1 MSADEPLPPAPIP
14 RPQTIKHRFFSP
26 ARVWALATN
35 TLTELVRLKVFYF
48 LLIFALLQIGSSLL
62 FIRFTFQGQFQM
74 LKDTS
79 LGAMSIFTSMLAILA
94 TANLLPKDV
103 EDRTLY
109 TILAKPV
116 PRFEYLTGKLLGVL
130 LLLLISVALM
140 GAMFAAVLWWRTHE
154 VAGEIMSGGDS
165 AEVMKQSLD
174 ELYATSYDP
183 ALWAGGLI
191 IYAKAALLASLTLFV
206 STFASS
212 SIFTIMVSVAVF
224 FIGQLQ
230 GTARD
235 YWQSTGTLTPNG
247 FLDLAVFKPVVLIFP
262 DLQAFN
268 LVEEIV
274 AGTPHC
280 SLAGRKNR
288 GVGSDVRAGLPVC
301 RLLHV
306 RQARNLGTM
315 DAHIFT
321 RRFAVFGR
329 RYVVGVVLILAFG
342 LARLPFERGL
352 AQERLANSV
361 NPVRLDLSLRER
373 VSQNDFIAAMGGFRS
388 LVADLLWI
396 EAMTDWERVEYGKM
410 NLKFGT
416 VTTLAPHNVMFWD
429 MAAWH
434 MAYNASVA
442 VMDDPKQPKLAIKK
456 KRQREYFLLGKDYAE
471 RGIANNPAV
480 VCAYHMLGEI

>member
-1 MSADEPLPPAPIP
+1 MSVTEVSPPVVIP
-14 RPQTIKHRFFSP
+14 RASTVKHRFFSP

-48 LLIFALLQIGSSLL
+48 LLIFALLQIGSTLL
-62 FIRFTFQGQFQM
+62 FVRFTFQGQFQM
-74 LKDTS
+74 LKDSS

-130 LLLLISVALM
+130 LLLLISILLM
-140 GAMFAAVLWWRTHE
+140 GAMFAAVLAWRTHV
-154 VAGEIMSGGDS
+154 VAGEILAGGE
-165 AEVMKQSLD
+165 APEVVRQSLG

-235 YWQSTGTLTPNG
+235 YWQSTGTLAPNSL
-247 FLDLAVFKPVVLIFP
+247 LDLALFKPIVLVFP

-274 AGTPHC
+274 AGTHIAPW
-280 SLAGRKNR
+280 LVVKTVGLGVTYVLVYLFAGYF
-288 GVGSDVRAGLPVC
+288 
-301 RLLHV
+301 
-306 RQARNLGTM
+306 M
-315 DAHIFT
+315 
-321 RRFAVFGR
+321 FAK
-329 RYVVGVVLILAFG
+329 
-342 LARLPFERGL
+342 
-352 AQERLANSV
+352 
-361 NPVRLDLSLRER
+361 RE
-373 VSQNDFIAAMGGFRS
+373 I
-388 LVADLLWI
+388 
-396 EAMTDWERVEYGKM
+396 
-410 NLKFGT
+410 
-416 VTTLAPHNVMFWD
+416 
-429 MAAWH
+429 
-434 MAYNASVA
+434 
-442 VMDDPKQPKLAIKK
+442 
-456 KRQREYFLLGKDYAE
+456 
-471 RGIANNPAV
+471 
-480 VCAYHMLGEI
+480 

>member
-274 AGTPHC
+274 AGT
-280 SLAGRKNR
+280 
-288 GVGSDVRAGLPVC
+288 
-301 RLLHV
+301 
-306 RQARNLGTM
+306 
-315 DAHIFT
+315 HI
-321 RRFAVFGR
+321 A
-329 RYVVGVVLILAFG
+329 
-342 LARLPFERGL
+342 PW
-352 AQERLANSV
+352 
-361 NPVRLDLSLRER
+361 
-373 VSQNDFIAAMGGFRS
+373 
-388 LVADLLWI
+388 LVA
-396 EAMTDWERVEYGKM
+396 K
-410 NLKFGT
+410 T
-416 VTTLAPHNVMFWD
+416 VGLGATYVLVYLFAGYFMF
-429 MAAWH
+429 A
-434 MAYNASVA
+434 
-442 VMDDPKQPKLAIKK
+442 
-456 KRQREYFLLGKDYAE
+456 KR
-471 RGIANNPAV
+471 
-480 VCAYHMLGEI
+480 EI

>member
-1 MSADEPLPPAPIP
+1 MPPVEESSHASVV
-14 RPQTIKHRFFSP
+14 RRQAVKHRFFSP
-26 ARVWALATN
+26 ARVWALAVN

-62 FIRFTFQGQFQM
+62 FVRFTFQGQFQM

-130 LLLLISVALM
+130 LLLLISILLM
-140 GAMFAAVLWWRTHE
+140 GLMFFAVLAWRTHV
-154 VAGEIMSGGDS
+154 VAGEVLASSD
-165 AEVMKQSLD
+165 APEVVGQNLK

-235 YWQSTGTLTPNG
+235 YWQSNGTLTPNSL
-247 FLDLAVFKPVVLIFP
+247 LDFAFFKPIVLIFP

-268 LVEEIV
+268 LVEEII
-274 AGTPHC
+274 AG
-280 SLAGRKNR
+280 
-288 GVGSDVRAGLPVC
+288 
-301 RLLHV
+301 
-306 RQARNLGTM
+306 
-315 DAHIFT
+315 AHI
-321 RRFAVFGR
+321 A
-329 RYVVGVVLILAFG
+329 
-342 LARLPFERGL
+342 PW
-352 AQERLANSV
+352 
-361 NPVRLDLSLRER
+361 
-373 VSQNDFIAAMGGFRS
+373 
-388 LVADLLWI
+388 LVA
-396 EAMTDWERVEYGKM
+396 K
-410 NLKFGT
+410 T
-416 VTTLAPHNVMFWD
+416 VGLGVTYVLVYLFAGYFMF
-429 MAAWH
+429 A
-434 MAYNASVA
+434 
-442 VMDDPKQPKLAIKK
+442 
-456 KRQREYFLLGKDYAE
+456 KR
-471 RGIANNPAV
+471 
-480 VCAYHMLGEI
+480 EI

>member
-1 MSADEPLPPAPIP
+1 MPAAEEPPLATAP
-14 RPQTIKHRFFSP
+14 RPRAVKHRFFSP

-35 TLTELVRLKVFYF
+35 TLTELIRLKVFYF

-130 LLLLISVALM
+130 LLLLISILVM
-140 GAMFAAVLWWRTHE
+140 GAMFAAVLWWRTHV
-154 VAGEIMSGGDS
+154 VAGEIRAGGEPP
-165 AEVMKQSLD
+165 EVINQNLS

-235 YWQSTGTLTPNG
+235 YWQTTGTLVPNTL
-247 FLDLAVFKPVVLIFP
+247 LDLAFFKPIALIFP
-262 DLQAFN
+262 DLQMFN

-274 AGTPHC
+274 AG
-280 SLAGRKNR
+280 S
-288 GVGSDVRAGLPVC
+288 
-301 RLLHV
+301 
-306 RQARNLGTM
+306 
-315 DAHIFT
+315 HI
-321 RRFAVFGR
+321 A
-329 RYVVGVVLILAFG
+329 
-342 LARLPFERGL
+342 PW
-352 AQERLANSV
+352 
-361 NPVRLDLSLRER
+361 
-373 VSQNDFIAAMGGFRS
+373 
-388 LVADLLWI
+388 LVA
-396 EAMTDWERVEYGKM
+396 K
-410 NLKFGT
+410 T
-416 VTTLAPHNVMFWD
+416 VGMGATYVLVYLFAGYFMF
-429 MAAWH
+429 A
-434 MAYNASVA
+434 
-442 VMDDPKQPKLAIKK
+442 
-456 KRQREYFLLGKDYAE
+456 KR
-471 RGIANNPAV
+471 
-480 VCAYHMLGEI
+480 EI

>member
-1 MSADEPLPPAPIP
+1 MPAAEELLPVTAS
-14 RPQTIKHRFFSP
+14 RARAVRHRFFSP

-35 TLTELVRLKVFYF
+35 TLTELIRLKVFYF

-62 FIRFTFQGQFQM
+62 FIQFTFQGEFQM

-130 LLLLISVALM
+130 LLLFISIVLM
-140 GAMFAAVLWWRTHE
+140 GAMFAVVLWWRTHV
-154 VAGEIMSGGDS
+154 VAGEILASHEPLEDINR
-165 AEVMKQSLD
+165 SLS
-174 ELYATSYDP
+174 ELYATAFDP

-235 YWQSTGTLTPNG
+235 YWQSTGTLTPNSL
-247 FLDLAVFKPVVLIFP
+247 LDLAVFKPIVLVFP

-274 AGTPHC
+274 AG
-280 SLAGRKNR
+280 
-288 GVGSDVRAGLPVC
+288 V
-301 RLLHV
+301 
-306 RQARNLGTM
+306 
-315 DAHIFT
+315 HI
-321 RRFAVFGR
+321 A
-329 RYVVGVVLILAFG
+329 
-342 LARLPFERGL
+342 PW
-352 AQERLANSV
+352 
-361 NPVRLDLSLRER
+361 
-373 VSQNDFIAAMGGFRS
+373 
-388 LVADLLWI
+388 LVA
-396 EAMTDWERVEYGKM
+396 K
-410 NLKFGT
+410 T
-416 VTTLAPHNVMFWD
+416 VGLGVTYVLVYLFAGYFMF
-429 MAAWH
+429 A
-434 MAYNASVA
+434 
-442 VMDDPKQPKLAIKK
+442 
-456 KRQREYFLLGKDYAE
+456 KR
-471 RGIANNPAV
+471 
-480 VCAYHMLGEI
+480 EI